1 MATVK
6 VKVIASRKSE
16 YEVEKCLLFVI
27 KDTSTDKV

>member
-16 YEVEKCLLFVI
+16 YEVEKCFSFVI
-27 KDTSTDKV
+27 KDTSMGKV